1 MNRFLLIKPVLLII
15 IVASVLP
22 GRSQIEL
29 VPYDSVEIHMND
41 IPLSNPWAG
50 GLNCPQ
56 FSEIDLNGDGIKD
69 LVAFERDFYGAIKTY
84 INLGTEN
91 VVNYVHDPQYQVYFP
106 LMRNWMLLRDY
117 NCDGKEDIFTQVPA
131 GIAVYENIGE
141 DNGPPKFAKV
151 VSLLQ
156 TQGLNGQVPLY
167 CNTADIPSI
176 TDIDNDGDLDILSF
190 NELGSTLEYHK
201 NLSMENYGNCDELEY
216 ELRNTCWGYFSE
228 DGNNNSVTL
237 FDTCE
242 VNVPDPEKSAKHAGS
257 TVLALDLNG
266 NGVKDLLLGD
276 ISYNNIVRLTN
287 GGTTSSSSMVDFE
300 TNFPS
305 NSAAVNLTVFP
316 APYHLDVNNDGIKDL
331 LVAPNNPNTSKNF
344 DNIWYYKNNST
355 GVAPDFEFQKN
366 NFLQDEMI
374 DVGENAFPVFF
385 DENADGLLDIVVG
398 NFGYY
403 IETGN
408 YSSQLMLLRNTGT
421 HQEPSFK
428 MINENYADLAGFS
441 LNGIYPSFG
450 DMDNDGDEDMITGD
464 EAGNLHYF
472 RNDGGAGNPADFTI
486 SQPNY
491 KGIDVGE
498 SAKPQI
504 IDVNRDGLPDML
516 VGERSGTI
524 NYFENVGT
532 PEVAEFNT
540 DPTNDFFGKINVLP
554 EGFTGYSAPFI
565 QEDSVG
571 NYLLYVGSEQG
582 WLFMYNNIENNLENE
597 FNLVDSLYLFGVNI
611 NVSGTDINADGK
623 TEMVYGELAGGI
635 GLLKVGTPQGVGIQK
650 YNREQI
656 NVIINPNPA
665 DSYIYISLDEKMRS
679 QGFRIVL
686 FNAFGHQ
693 IKNYDFTNS
702 TGKQFIDVR
711 GFSRGIYFVRLISE
725 SAFGTAKFIKK

>member
-1 MNRFLLIKPVLLII
+1 MHYIKTILFISIVVLT
-15 IVASVLP
+15 VLP
-22 GRSQIEL
+22 GRSQIQL
-29 VPYDSVEIHMND
+29 VPYDSVEIFNQD
-41 IPLSNPWAG
+41 LSLLNPWAG
-50 GLNCPQ
+50 GFNCPQ

-69 LVAFERDFYGAIKTY
+69 LVAFERDFYGAVKTY
-84 INLGTEN
+84 INQGNEGD
-91 VVNYVHDPQYQVYFP
+91 VSYKHEPQYQVYFP

-131 GIAVYENIGE
+131 GIAVYENVGE

-167 CNTADIPSI
+167 CNTADILSI

-201 NLSMENYGNCDELEY
+201 NLSMENYGNCNELVF
-216 ELRNTCWGYFSE
+216 ELRNACWGYFSE

-237 FDTCE
+237 YDTCE
-242 VNVPDPEKSAKHAGS
+242 LNVPDPEKSEKHAGS
-257 TVLALDLNG
+257 SVLAIDLNG

-276 ISYNNIVRLTN
+276 ISYNNIVSLTN
-287 GGTTSSSSMVDFE
+287 GGTTTSSGMVDFE
-300 TNFPS
+300 TDFPS
-305 NSAAVNLTVFP
+305 YNNPINLTVFP
-316 APYHLDVNNDGIKDL
+316 ATYHLDVNNDGFNDL

-355 GVAPDFEFQKN
+355 VVAPDFEFQKN

-421 HQEPSFK
+421 IENPAFK
-428 MINENYADLAGFS
+428 IINDNYANLAGFGLES
-441 LNGIYPSFG
+441 IYPSFG

-464 EAGNLHYF
+464 EEGNLHYF

-504 IDVNRDGLPDML
+504 IDVNRDGLPDLL

-524 NYFENVGT
+524 NYFENMGT
-532 PEVAEFNT
+532 PETADFSSL
-540 DPTNDFFGKINVLP
+540 PSNDFFGQIDVMP
-554 EGFTGYSAPFI
+554 ECCTGFSAP
-565 QEDSVG
+565 QMLEDSVG

-582 WLFMYNNIENNLENE
+582 WLYLFNNIENNLENE
-597 FNLVDSLYLFGVNI
+597 FNLVDSLYFFGVNI
-611 NVSGTDINADGK
+611 NISGADVNNDGK
-623 TEMVYGELAGGI
+623 TEMVFGELAGGI
-635 GLLKVGTPQGVGIQK
+635 GLLKVGTPQGVGIEK
-650 YNREQI
+650 YKRDQI
-656 NVIINPNPA
+656 KVTINPNPA
-665 DSYIYISLDEKMRS
+665 DSYINIKVSGEKLYTDY
-679 QGFRIVL
+679 QLGL

-693 IKNYDFTNS
+693 IKSFDFTNS
-702 TGKQFIDVR
+702 TGKEFIDVS
-711 GFSRGIYFVRLISE
+711 GFSRGIYFVRLTSE